1 MPAYSYRCSCGQ
13 RQEVNRPMS
22 ESHLPVLCDKC
33 SFVMMRDFKTDF
45 GRQHFGDI
53 WPMASYAA
61 GVHPKQIPEMREFDK
76 QHEVPTDYN
85 EDGDPVFKGPKH
97 RRKYCEAHGLFDRNA
112 GPSDPV
118 PARCR

>member
-1 MPAYSYRCSCGQ
+1 MKDYKKRVICPKCKKWMYRDLQ
-13 RQEVNRPMS
+13 
-22 ESHLPVLCDKC
+22 K
-33 SFVMMRDFKTDF
+33 DF
-45 GRQHFGDI
+45 GRHKHQPGN

-76 QHEVPTDYN
+76 KHEVPTDYT
-85 EDGDPVFKGPKH
+85 EDGDPVFRGPGH

-112 GPSDPV
+112 GLSDPV